1 MRFWDASAIVP
12 LFLEQ
17 PSTKAALA
25 LHREDPEMAVWWG
38 TTIECASAVAR
49 LHRDGVLTT
58 RADRDARGLLA
69 ALQQSWFEVQP
80 GDAVRDQAM
89 RLLRLHV
96 LRAAD
101 ALQLSAAIEWA
112 GSPSTGMLVTYS
124 DRLRTAAQR
133 EGFDTN

>member
-1 MRFWDASAIVP
+1 MRFWDASAILP
-12 LFLEQ
+12 LCLEQ
-17 PSTKAALA
+17 PATDATLA
-25 LHREDPEMAVWWG
+25 LHRGDPEMAVWWG
-38 TTIECASAVAR
+38 TPIECASALAR
-49 LHRDGVLTT
+49 LHRDGALTT

-80 GDAVRDQAM
+80 GDAVRDQAL

-112 GSPSTGMLVTYS
+112 GSPSSGMLVTYD